1 MVGQEAVRNAG
12 GPLGHSAKDLDL
24 FMAAYF
30 AQKSWEK
37 DPGVFDMPWRG
48 ETDRD
53 EKKGPFCFAIA

>member
-37 DPGVFDMPWRG
+37 DPGVFGMPWRG